1 VLVRAL
7 LSAALLA
14 GGCGGTRSGSGDRRG
29 EVPAARTQT
38 DGAQAASLPGPEFGL
53 TEDNASLLWSPGAR
67 AGIDPKIAL
76 ARERLRELHPSYIRL
91 LVDWA
96 ALQPDPRQPP
106 VLDAAV
112 SGCAREVG
120 PCASYAGL
128 SDELRAIAFQQR
140 AARAHGE
147 DAFRVVLDVFGVP
160 GWAAHAPT
168 GCEAGA
174 APAFARAI
182 SSRGLAGYRELI
194 GSLLALGAREG
205 VELDWWSP
213 WNEPNDALFL
223 GPQHASCLAGS
234 PTVAPKAYGQL
245 VRAMGS
251 ELRAAGGDRTML
263 LGELSAVGDDS
274 PHQTS
279 IASFVAAVPRDVLC
293 LSEVW
298 SVHAYAT
305 YGAGARHVDPVATLE
320 RALDARGA
328 CGRRAS
334 VWVTEAGA
342 GAEHPGRA
350 RTTSA
355 SDERAGCL
363 ALASQLLD
371 WEHDPRVGAILQ
383 YSFREDPA
391 FPVGLL
397 SADLSHVYPAYRL
410 WSVYEQD
417 RARGELP
424 SSSAALCA

>member
-1 VLVRAL
+1 LAVL
-7 LSAALLA
+7 SCPALLA
-14 GGCGGTRSGSGDRRG
+14 GGCGGARSGSGSSDRRG
-29 EVPAARTQT
+29 ASLGAGAHAGGAKAAP
-38 DGAQAASLPGPEFGL
+38 LPGPDFGL
-53 TEDNASLLWSPGAR
+53 TEDNASLLWSPGAS
-67 AGIDPKIAL
+67 AGIDPKVAL
-76 ARERLRELHPSYIRL
+76 ARERLTELHPSYIRL

-96 ALQPDPRQPP
+96 ALQPDSRQPP
-106 VLDAAV
+106 AFGATV

-128 SDELRAIAFQQR
+128 SEELRAIASQQR
-140 AARAHGE
+140 AARARGE

-182 SSRGLAGYRELI
+182 SQRGLAGYRELI

-223 GPQHASCLAGS
+223 GPQHASCVAGS
-234 PTVAPKAYGQL
+234 PTVAPEAYAQL
-245 VRAMGS
+245 ARAMGS
-251 ELRAAGGDRTML
+251 ELRAAGGARTML
-263 LGELSAVGDDS
+263 LGELSAVGSDS
-274 PHQTS
+274 PHRTS
-279 IASFVAAVPRDVLC
+279 IDSFVAALPSDVLC
-293 LSEVW
+293 LSGVW
-298 SVHAYAT
+298 SVHSYAT
-305 YGAGARHVDPVATLE
+305 YGTGARPGDPVPTLE

-328 CGRRAS
+328 CGRRARI
-334 VWVTEAGA
+334 WVTEAGA
-342 GAEHPGRA
+342 GAQHPGRA
-350 RTTSA
+350 RAASA
-355 SDERAGCL
+355 SDEHAGCL
-363 ALASQLLD
+363 ALASQLLG

-397 SADLSHVYPAYRL
+397 SADLTHVYPAYGL
-410 WSVYEQD
+410 WSDYERD

-424 SSSAALCA
+424 SSPAALCA